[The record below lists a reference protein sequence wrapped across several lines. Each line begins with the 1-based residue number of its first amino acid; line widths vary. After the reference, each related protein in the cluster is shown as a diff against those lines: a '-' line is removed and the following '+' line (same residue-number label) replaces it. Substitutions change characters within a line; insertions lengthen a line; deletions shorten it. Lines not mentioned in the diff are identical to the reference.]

1 MKNQRLVIY
10 DDGCF
15 GYVGSRTLYAPCELS
30 ERDFK
35 KWYNHVSKNVSLTDT
50 VLAEYDDEDGSTCEI
65 GCYWM
70 NDELQNNPAVPFC

>member
-35 KWYNHVSKNVSLTDT
+35 KWYNHVLKNVSFADT
-50 VLAEYDDEDGSTCEI
+50 VLAEYDDEDGSTCELANYW
-65 GCYWM
+65 GCEEM
-70 NDELQNNPAVPFC
+70 AHDPSIPF